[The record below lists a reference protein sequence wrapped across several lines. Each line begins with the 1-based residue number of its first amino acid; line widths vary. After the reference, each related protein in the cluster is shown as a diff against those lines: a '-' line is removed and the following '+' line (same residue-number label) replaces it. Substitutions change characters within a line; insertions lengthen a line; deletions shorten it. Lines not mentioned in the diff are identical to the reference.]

1 MKNLSDFLSEKLS
14 VLIKNEYDL
23 LIKILNNLELDSQEI
38 FNNIDKMLLIKI
50 KDRFKQFHEYDK
62 LSILVLGKTGVGK
75 TTLINSI
82 LNKETNEERIG
93 LPDEM
98 DEDFIKKYN
107 RELFPSLDIWDSR
120 GIELSQKFNIEKYS
134 EQIINFLKKG
144 YENKEINNIKKA
156 TNFIQCIWYCI
167 TGTRIE
173 KSELEFIKKLKT
185 VYSSDKKLPIIF
197 VYTQSYNK
205 KTSETIKK
213 TIINELKIE
222 SINYIDV
229 VAKEITFDINED
241 NTIKIGKKGLKELM
255 NESLNLAKAGFESL
269 FFGNIFNEY
278 KNSLNYFLSVKPLIN
293 SLEDIQKKTSS
304 LYAEK
309 YSYKYINENFCSL
322 LNESLSH
329 MYLIIKKMKSRIKNN
344 LRNGK
349 K

>member
-1 MKNLSDFLSEKLS
+1 
-14 VLIKNEYDL
+14 
-23 LIKILNNLELDSQEI
+23 
-38 FNNIDKMLLIKI
+38 MLLIKI
-50 KDRFKQFHEYDK
+50 KDRFTKFHEYDK

-205 KTSETIKK
+205 KT
-213 TIINELKIE
+213 
-222 SINYIDV
+222 
-229 VAKEITFDINED
+229 
-241 NTIKIGKKGLKELM
+241 
-255 NESLNLAKAGFESL
+255 
-269 FFGNIFNEY
+269 
-278 KNSLNYFLSVKPLIN
+278 
-293 SLEDIQKKTSS
+293 
-304 LYAEK
+304 
-309 YSYKYINENFCSL
+309 
-322 LNESLSH
+322 
-329 MYLIIKKMKSRIKNN
+329 
-344 LRNGK
+344 
-349 K
+349 